1 MSRYSLLKLITD
13 ADCHLDVK
21 YPSPNEDTS
30 ERDEDGNIVSMT
42 FNNKIVGLCWKN
54 SEKNQKI
61 IFPGSVR
68 AIIDPINDLLIVCG
82 NVGIAKPNNAVAIN
96 PNGEID
102 HKIVAPKFSL
112 SKIAF
117 HTENGTS
124 TTNGWNHLSLNDEK
138 RHLENFQSDFYSKKI
153 QDFGN
158 PEPIEAIQ
166 DVRIFENRIYFTL
179 EFGYTW
185 LENRFYEPSKR
196 QWQEIKGAHRA

>member
-13 ADCHLDVK
+13 AGCHLNVK

-30 ERDEDGNIVSMT
+30 ERDSNENIVSMT
-42 FNNKIVGLCWKN
+42 FNNKTVGFSWRNL
-54 SEKNQKI
+54 EKNQEI
-61 IFPGSVR
+61 NFPGSVR

-96 PNGEID
+96 PDGEID
-102 HKIVAPKFSL
+102 HKIIAPKFSL

-124 TTNGWNHLSLNDEK
+124 TTNGWHYLSLNDEK
-138 RHLENFQSDFYSKKI
+138 KHQKNFQANTYSKDI
-153 QDFGN
+153 PDFRN
-158 PEPIEAIQ
+158 PTPIESIQ
-166 DVRIFENRIYFTL
+166 DVRIFENRVCFTL

-185 LENRFYEPSKR
+185 LENRFYEPIKR
-196 QWQEIKGAHRA
+196 EWQEIKGAHRT